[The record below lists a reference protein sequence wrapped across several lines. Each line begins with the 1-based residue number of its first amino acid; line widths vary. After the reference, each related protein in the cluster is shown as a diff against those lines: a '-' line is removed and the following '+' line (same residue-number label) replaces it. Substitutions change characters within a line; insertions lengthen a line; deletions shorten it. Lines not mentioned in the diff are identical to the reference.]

1 MSASDCM
8 TASKAHA
15 DGADAWV
22 THNPLLAAQ
31 LRDMVSDDV
40 KDKDKRVQGCKD
52 ATAAGNP
59 CREEVGEALHH
70 TPTVPCNC
78 RHGLRGSGK

>member
-1 MSASDCM
+1 MITQAH
-8 TASKAHA
+8 KAF
-15 DGADAWV
+15 G
-22 THNPLLAAQ
+22 
-31 LRDMVSDDV
+31 VSIGIGC
-40 KDKDKRVQGCKD
+40 KRVQGCKD

-70 TPTVPCNC
+70 GLTVPCNC